1 MLLRTVQAAIAKQ
14 CVDAQASVVRDTR
27 MKLEDLAGRQLSQ
40 QLTECERLAHD
51 DIGPAM
57 MAVAAECHKQ
67 VHFALYFVFI
77 LVVRVFNSRVRS
89 KVL

>member
-1 MLLRTVQAAIAKQ
+1 M
-14 CVDAQASVVRDTR
+14 DAQASVVRDTR
-27 MKLEDLAGRQLSQ
+27 VKLEDLAGRQLSQ

-67 VHFALYFVFI
+67 VHFALYCVCI
-77 LVVRVFNSRVRS
+77 PEARVFDSRVRA
-89 KVL
+89 KAL